1 MRRYRRTT
9 AAEDALIGEIGAEAL
24 APAEL
29 FGRRAPL
36 RLEIG
41 CGHGEFISQMAQ
53 AHPAVDFIGLEI
65 DHLRV
70 NKCAHKCLKLGAAN
84 VRLFAGDAAGLVAR
98 LPDAACE
105 RIYILF
111 PDPWPKAAH
120 RRRRLV
126 NRGFLLE
133 LARVAAPGCRL
144 VFASD
149 THNYAMQVLANV
161 STIPGLWRSL
171 HPAGYRVDVPVR
183 FETVFER
190 HKRAEGCSIVNLQF
204 ERTAAPGGQAV
215 PLAGAA
221 GPR

>member
-9 AAEDALIGEIGAEAL
+9 AAEDALIGAAGDDAIVPSA
-24 APAEL
+24 L
-29 FGRRAPL
+29 FGRQAPV

-41 CGHGEFISQMAQ
+41 CGHGEFISQMAA
-53 AHPAVDFIGLEI
+53 AHPAVDFVGLEI
-65 DHLRV
+65 DRLRV
-70 NKCAHKCLKLGAAN
+70 NKCAHKCLGLGAGN
-84 VRLFAGDAAGLVAR
+84 VRLYAGEASAFVAR
-98 LPDAACE
+98 LPDACFE

-126 NRGFLLE
+126 NRAFLLQ
-133 LARVAAPGCRL
+133 LARLAAPGCRL

-149 THNYAMQVLANV
+149 THNYAMQVLANA

-190 HKRAEGCSIVNLQF
+190 HKRAEGCTIMNLQF
-204 ERTAAPGGQAV
+204 ERTAASMEPG
-215 PLAGAA
+215 LALAA
-221 GPR
+221 AAPPG

>member
-1 MRRYRRTT
+1 MTSPAMRRYRTT
-9 AAEDALIGEIGAEAL
+9 TSAEDSLIGAVGDDRLDLTA
-24 APAEL
+24 L
-29 FGRRAPL
+29 FGREAPR

-41 CGHGEFISQMAQ
+41 CGHGEFVSQMAQ
-53 AHPAVDFIGLEI
+53 AHPGHDFVGLEI
-65 DHLRV
+65 DRLRV

-84 VRLFAGDAAGLVAR
+84 VRLFAGEADEFVRQR
-98 LPDAACE
+98 LPDAAFE

-133 LARVAAPGCRL
+133 LARVAAPGCIF

-149 THNYAMQVLANV
+149 THNYAMQVLSNV

-171 HPAGYRVDVPVR
+171 HPTGYKVDVPVR

-190 HKRAEGCSIVNLQF
+190 HKRAEGCTIVNLRF
-204 ERTAAPGGQAV
+204 ERTAAP
-215 PLAGAA
+215 
-221 GPR
+221 R

>member
-1 MRRYRRTT
+1 MSTSAMRRYRRTT
-9 AAEDALIGEIGAEAL
+9 AAQEDLIGDRGAERLDLDA
-24 APAEL
+24 L
-29 FGRRAPL
+29 FGRRAPR

-53 AHPAVDFIGLEI
+53 LHPDEDFVGFEL

-70 NKCAHKCLKLGAAN
+70 NKCAHKCLKLGAQN
-84 VRLFAGDAAGLVAR
+84 VRLYAGEAEQLVAR
-98 LPDAACE
+98 LPDAAFR

-126 NRGFLLE
+126 NRAFLLE
-133 LARVAAPGCRL
+133 LARVAAPGCIF

-161 STIPGLWRSL
+161 STTPGLWRSL
-171 HPAGYRVDVPVR
+171 LPAGYALDLPVR
-183 FETVFER
+183 FPTVFER
-190 HKRAEGCSIVNLQF
+190 HKREEGCTIMHVRL
-204 ERTAAPGGQAV
+204 ERTMSGQ
-215 PLAGAA
+215 PDTLQG
-221 GPR
+221 